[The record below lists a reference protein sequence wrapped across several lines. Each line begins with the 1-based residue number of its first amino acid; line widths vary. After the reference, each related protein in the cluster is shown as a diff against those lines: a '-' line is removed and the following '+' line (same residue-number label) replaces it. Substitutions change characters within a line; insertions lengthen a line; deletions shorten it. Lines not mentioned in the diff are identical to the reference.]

1 MPSTIPVSNTTS
13 CSDVDISWSKLEVDD
28 MLCASQVYSGS
39 LCQPYLQTWQSCAGI
54 VKTAV
59 HVDSMVDQES
69 VENELTQLASL
80 LGE

>member
-1 MPSTIPVSNTTS
+1 MPSSIPVSNTTS

-28 MLCASQVYSGS
+28 VLCASRVYSGS
-39 LCQPYLQTWQSCAGI
+39 LCQPYLQTWQNCIGI
-54 VKTAV
+54 AEAAV
-59 HVDSMVDQES
+59 HADSMVDQES